1 MFLNKKKQNVNN
13 IIYTKVIMLYMLLAA
28 KVSSLKV
35 FAADLNKPNIVINK
49 TNNGVVKT
57 QVVHNG
63 RQVNTSNG
71 FNTVLSSYQGWV
83 YLIIGMAVLTLNV
96 LFIRYFLELARDGNS
111 AQGRAAA
118 YQGLVTTFIASG
130 LTGAA
135 IMLVGMFFSMWG

>member
-83 YLIIGMAVLTLNV
+83 YLIIGMGSSYFKR
-96 LFIRYFLELARDGNS
+96 FIYS
-111 AQGRAAA
+111 
-118 YQGLVTTFIASG
+118 I
-130 LTGAA
+130 
-135 IMLVGMFFSMWG
+135 FS